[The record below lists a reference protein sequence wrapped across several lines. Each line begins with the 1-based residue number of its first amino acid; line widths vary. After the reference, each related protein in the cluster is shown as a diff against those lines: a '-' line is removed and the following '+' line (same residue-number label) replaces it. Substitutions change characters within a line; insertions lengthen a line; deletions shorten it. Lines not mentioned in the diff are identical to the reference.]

1 MKKLLP
7 ILLLLALLLTACGQ
21 SGAETAGGESQ
32 PAADPD
38 RTFITFSGSD
48 VTIRGGGARDNGSSV
63 VISAAGT
70 YELSGAS
77 SEKTLVVDTGDD
89 PMDVTL
95 ILNNLQLS
103 SLTESAILVN
113 QAGHFRLQL
122 AAGSD
127 NRLSSGSEDQ
137 LQTPDPEASG
147 AALYSSDDM
156 DIEGEGALTV
166 CGYLN
171 NGIGCKNDLD
181 INSGSITVIAA
192 NHGVKG
198 KHSVQVKG
206 GSLSISAGGD
216 GIKSETLDKEGKGF
230 VEISGGSVSVEALGD
245 GIQAATELRISGGTL
260 SVGARGEDAQSSSR
274 ALKGES
280 LVQISGGEISLGSR
294 QDGIRCVNGNV
305 EISGGELRILSLT
318 DGIRAGEKETGLGDI
333 SISGGSVSISAGKRA
348 AEARGNFLVSG
359 GSLFALC
366 ASDKQDAPALS
377 PYLLCRLVGPE
388 GDSVQVGELFS
399 LSAGLS
405 YKSVLVVSGELTS
418 GQQIV
423 VSNRQGSVNAEV
435 KG

>member
-1 MKKLLP
+1 MKKLP
-7 ILLLLALLLTACGQ
+7 PLLLLLTLLLSACAGLGGAAGQ
-21 SGAETAGGESQ
+21 DHTV
-32 PAADPD
+32 
-38 RTFITFSGSD
+38 ITFNGTE
-48 VTIRGGGARDNGSSV
+48 VTISGGGARDEGSAV

-70 YELSGAS
+70 YEVTGVGAG
-77 SEKTLVVDTGDD
+77 EKALVIDTGDD
-89 PMDVTL
+89 AMDVTL
-95 ILNNLQLS
+95 ILNNADLTCLS
-103 SLTESAILVN
+103 GPAVHVR
-113 QAGHFRLQL
+113 QAKHFRLQL
-122 AAGSD
+122 AEGSQ
-127 NRLSSGSEDQ
+127 NRITSGTEEL
-137 LQTPDPEASG
+137 LQSLDPEASG
-147 AALYSSDDM
+147 AALYSEDDM
-156 DIEGEGALTV
+156 DIEGEGSLV
-166 CGYLN
+166 VSGYLN

-280 LVQISGGEISLGSR
+280 LVQISGGEISLESR

-305 EISGGELRILSLT
+305 EISGGELSILSLT

-333 SISGGSVSISAGKRA
+333 SISGGSLSISAGKRA
-348 AEARGNFLVSG
+348 AEARGSFLVSG